1 MMFTPGAM
9 YVILT
14 VLLLI
19 TAVVALLIVW
29 NRNYFFSNSI
39 TSTAPSSS

>member
-19 TAVVALLIVW
+19 TAAVAFLIVW
-29 NRNYFFSNSI
+29 NRNYFFSNDI
-39 TSTAPSSS
+39 TSREPSSS